1 MDVDLP
7 PSATATGGDTIASI
21 EIHPL
26 AIVHM
31 SDQYTRVTC
40 GGSPLSR
47 DAPVVGL
54 LFGKIESAKDPQ
66 QQQQQQQQQSQSPP
80 QVRSTSEDGKSS
92 SNPVGSSGGETTTL
106 EIRDAEDIPTEVSE
120 NTAQQISLHQAVF
133 PQHHVVGWYRV
144 AKKNSSRDHHPQGD
158 SNVSGVAAD
167 AVTAEDTATMTP
179 TEQDLLLT
187 KQLQH
192 HYASKDATSSGGFI
206 FALLQVPSD
215 EEIANATTAQS
226 SSSSST
232 NSSDQLP
239 LSVYQ
244 VKTLPSSSESSTPTS
259 SFLYALENWQ
269 LETSEVERIAV
280 ERVVQEQPQHH
291 HSTAVSSSSSSNQA
305 ATSMSAKAAT
315 GSENNDDDDEHT
327 PTSENNVMSTSS
339 AYATHAA
346 SVSNSL
352 EAMEQRLQILIEYL
366 QKFHPDQ
373 PHHSR
378 TKEHE
383 HEGGGEDEEDVPEE
397 SDQVNLEILR
407 EIQGLVYQLGA
418 IEAFSEQQQQQDGSG
433 QEGDSDAL
441 YLSHLGAVA
450 KTVCAIQ
457 GYTDK
462 FRTLTESR
470 PISGRDMRRFHH

>member
-1 MDVDLP
+1 
-7 PSATATGGDTIASI
+7 
-21 EIHPL
+21 
-26 AIVHM
+26 M

-40 GGSPLSR
+40 GGSPLSC

-54 LFGKIESAKDPQ
+54 LFGKMESAKDHQ
-66 QQQQQQQQQSQSPP
+66 QQQQAQSQS
-80 QVRSTSEDGKSS
+80 QQQAASEDGKSS
-92 SNPVGSSGGETTTL
+92 NLEGSGVGGGTTL
-106 EIRDAEDIPTEVSE
+106 EIRDAEDIPTEISE

-144 AKKNSSRDHHPQGD
+144 AKKNTKKNSKDPQGD
-158 SNVSGVAAD
+158 SKVSSAD
-167 AVTAEDTATMTP
+167 AAVVVEDTVMTP

-192 HYASKDATSSGGFI
+192 HYASKDTTTPGGFI
-206 FALLQVPSD
+206 FGLLQVPSD
-215 EEIANATTAQS
+215 EEIANTAQS
-226 SSSSST
+226 SSSSS
-232 NSSDQLP
+232 NSGDQLP

-244 VKTLPSSSESSTPTS
+244 VKTLPSSSSESSAST

-280 ERVVQEQPQHH
+280 ERVVREQPQHH
-291 HSTAVSSSSSSNQA
+291 HSTASSKA
-305 ATSMSAKAAT
+305 ATSTSTKASTAKAAT
-315 GSENNDDDDEHT
+315 AAAATDQDDEN
-327 PTSENNVMSTSS
+327 TSESVISTSS
-339 AYATHAA
+339 AYATHAT
-346 SVSNSL
+346 SISTSL
-352 EAMEQRLQILIEYL
+352 EAMEQRLEILVEYL
-366 QKFHPDQ
+366 QKFNPEREQ
-373 PHHSR
+373 PRSA
-378 TKEHE
+378 KENN
-383 HEGGGEDEEDVPEE
+383 EGGETDVPEE
-397 SDQVNLEILR
+397 ESGQVNLEILR

-418 IEAFSEQQQQQDGSG
+418 VEAFSEQQQQQQQNGGG

-441 YLSHLGAVA
+441 LLSHLGAVA